1 MKEKIKAF
9 WSNVTDKIKAF
20 WNTFGVAALTVLF
33 VLVLLLVN
41 VGMVSY
47 KVLPAQSVNM
57 ILTIV
62 GSLYLAMTS
71 QYYFSQV
78 V

>member
-1 MKEKIKAF
+1 MKEKIKSF
-9 WSNVTDKIKAF
+9 WSNVTDKTKAF
-20 WNTFGVAALTVLF
+20 WNTFGAALTVLF

-62 GSLYLAMTS
+62 ASVYLAITS

>member
-1 MKEKIKAF
+1 MKEKIKSF

-20 WNTFGVAALTVLF
+20 WNTFGPALTVLF